1 MCKPCCRDR
10 ACARWRPHKTLRTT
24 GKQLTIRIMPEL
36 QAALDATPKEARAE
50 GVLMFLVNDYRR
62 PFASSA
68 AFGNKFA
75 DWCVAA
81 GLKSVLCDDGR
92 TRNYRAHGL
101 RKAALRTLAHAG
113 CTGVELMSVS
123 GHSSLDQ
130 VQEYL
135 DEVDQERAAEA
146 AMVKLAKVPEI
157 KTATSS
163 D

>member
-1 MCKPCCRDR
+1 LRPAPLFNPERRSFQARNVITFDTACDGSVTVRRRAPQKP
-10 ACARWRPHKTLRTT
+10 
-24 GKQLTIRIMPEL
+24 
-36 QAALDATPKEARAE
+36 
-50 GVLMFLVNDYRR
+50 
-62 PFASSA
+62 
-68 AFGNKFA
+68 
-75 DWCVAA
+75 
-81 GLKSVLCDDGR
+81 VLCDDGR
-92 TRNYRAHGL
+92 IRNYRAHGL

-146 AMVKLAKVPEI
+146 AMVKLAQVPEI

-163 D
+163 DYPFSRR